1 MKKNLLMPVL
11 LLLPVLILASCN
23 REESEGKFPVS
34 KNAVVLTIGGDEV
47 LTKAAY
53 TAPVMEP
60 ISLADEN
67 GELEGWVLTET
78 ITSMD
83 DGLYDIPEEGPETKG
98 TLVTTSNFY
107 DQYAKDGKVAITVI
121 DPTTGKEFASKPTS
135 ITFDKDKN
143 KFIIEFADGIRWPES
158 ADGKCELLF
167 FLDAPSGAAKN
178 VQHIAN
184 DGDGTTEF
192 TYQDP
197 TKINEQV
204 DLLFG
209 STRVSQ
215 STKNDA
221 TVTLYHA
228 LTGVK
233 FEIDASGYYD
243 VEGRTLVPPTITN
256 ITILDIND
264 SGSCTVDPGDGK
276 SKSNVVSDWTS
287 TSGKADY
294 SVECSTNEN
303 EVYLLLTPQEVAGKT
318 VKIDF
323 TIEGQPYSRTVTFPD
338 NVVWKAGELHTYT
351 LGITKVNVDVTDKM
365 NSDLTQKTDV
375 LTWNNGNAAEYV
387 RATYSLA
394 WYYGEGENAKIV
406 APYTETEATVT
417 LSTANW
423 IKGSDG
429 FYYYKYPIQP
439 GKHTN
444 ENLITSIVLANGV
457 VAPFPK
463 AHLEARI
470 LLQGVLYD
478 SSKNNVG
485 AAWTTNPWGDVKVAG
500 SDNTV
505 VSQLS
510 NEVEKPVGNNQTYT
524 DVVPAVSAN

>member
-143 KFIIEFADGIRWPES
+143 KFIIEFADGVKWPES
-158 ADGKCELLF
+158 KDGECELLF
-167 FLDAPSGAAKN
+167 FFDAPKGAASN
-178 VQHIAN
+178 VKHIAN
-184 DGDGTTEF
+184 TGDGTTEF
-192 TYQDP
+192 TYSDP
-197 TKINEQV
+197 TDIDSQV

-209 STRVSQ
+209 SKRVSQ
-215 STKNDA
+215 STKNSE

-243 VEGRTLVPPTITN
+243 ITGRTLVPPTITN
-256 ITILDIND
+256 ITILGIND
-264 SGSCTVDPGDGK
+264 DGSCTVDPGDGK

-510 NEVEKPVGNNQTYT
+510 NVVETPAGNNQTYT